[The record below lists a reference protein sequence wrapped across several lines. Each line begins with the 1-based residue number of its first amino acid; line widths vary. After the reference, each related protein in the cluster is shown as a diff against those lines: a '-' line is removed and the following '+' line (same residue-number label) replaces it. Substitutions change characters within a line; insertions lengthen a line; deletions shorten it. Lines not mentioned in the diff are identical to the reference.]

1 MVWES
6 PIWDRGKHVQTGRAW
21 REPVPERALRKDF
34 SQIKKGEVQRDDRL
48 LLVLYSPVHAVGQEG
63 ERRQRLRQAAAAEFK
78 VLDPDRTGT
87 VSALSIHLAF
97 QVRAEACWPL
107 GPLEGNT
114 AATSP
119 QSKEELPVHPS

>member
-1 MVWES
+1 M
-6 PIWDRGKHVQTGRAW
+6 QTGRAW
-21 REPVPERALRKDF
+21 LEPVPARALRKDF
-34 SQIKKGEVQRDDRL
+34 SQIKKKEVERDDRL

-63 ERRQRLRQAAAAEFK
+63 ERRQRIRQAAAAEFK